1 MFKKKYFITFSVK
14 CLKKYIPAFVV
25 VSFVFVVVVFHQA
38 ASYHDSLEFDWDYS
52 SSVELVVVVAA
63 AVVVVVA
70 AAVVVV
76 EAVVADQVA
85 EIW

>member
-1 MFKKKYFITFSVK
+1 MK

-52 SSVELVVVVAA
+52 SSVEVVVAA

>member
-52 SSVELVVVVAA
+52 SSVEVVVA

>member
-1 MFKKKYFITFSVK
+1 M
-14 CLKKYIPAFVV
+14 
-25 VSFVFVVVVFHQA
+25 SFVFVVVVFHQA

-52 SSVELVVVVAA
+52 SSVEVVVVAA
-63 AVVVVVA
+63 AAAVVVVVVA